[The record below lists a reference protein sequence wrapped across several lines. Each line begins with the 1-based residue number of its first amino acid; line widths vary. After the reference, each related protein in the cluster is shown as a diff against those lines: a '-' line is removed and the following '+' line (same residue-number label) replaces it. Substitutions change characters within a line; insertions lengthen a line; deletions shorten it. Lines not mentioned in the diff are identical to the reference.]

1 MATLY
6 AKNDLSAPYGAYSA
20 QVDES
25 AGIDAGQLVKISASA
40 TTEWTTTTYK
50 DAVIEVS
57 LSDAS
62 DDESLICG
70 IAMYDADD
78 NTEIGVATRG
88 IFLMPVGGAVTI
100 GQQVCQDQADT
111 GSNGSARVVPAE
123 AGGRQLGMALSPA
136 STAGEYILVLCTGIA
151 GHVGAEA

>member
-1 MATLY
+1 MALY

-20 QVDES
+20 EVDETN
-25 AGIDAGQLVKISASA
+25 GIDAGQLVKISASM
-40 TTEWTTTTYK
+40 TTEYTITTYK
-50 DAVIEVS
+50 TAVIQVS

-70 IAMYDADD
+70 IALYDADD
-78 NTEIGVATRG
+78 NAEISIATRG

-111 GSNGSARVVPAE
+111 GSNGSARIVPAE
-123 AGGRQLGMALSPA
+123 TGGRQIGMALSPA
-136 STAGEYILVLCTGIA
+136 STAGEYVLVLCTGIA